1 VSPRTGKNRKIYIFI
16 IGDDVNISAEVVTVG
31 FSFWGVQPRHWVILK
46 SLFIGLCTFEDG
58 IAMLSR
64 NGMR

>member
-1 VSPRTGKNRKIYIFI
+1 MSPRTGKNRKIYISI
-16 IGDDVNISAEVVTVG
+16 IGDDVNISAEVMVG
-31 FSFWGVQPRHWVILK
+31 RLFWGVQPRHWVILK

-64 NGMR
+64 NGMS